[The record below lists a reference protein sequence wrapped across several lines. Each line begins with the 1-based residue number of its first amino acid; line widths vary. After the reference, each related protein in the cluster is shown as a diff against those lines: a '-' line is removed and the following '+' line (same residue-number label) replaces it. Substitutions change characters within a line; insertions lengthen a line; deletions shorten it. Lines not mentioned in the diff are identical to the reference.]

1 MESRKDRED
10 VVDRHLS
17 ASFET
22 TNPNLFFFFFVVIA
36 FAGIMQKLLGL

>member
-22 TNPNLFFFFFVVIA
+22 TNPNLFFFLLLSLF
-36 FAGIMQKLLGL
+36 LLG